1 MTDECNVTQRLAAWE
16 ESRRD
21 FDLPDWESLPQ
32 LGLYMDQVILLL
44 RQYLGPLSRGEEDK
58 PITAS
63 IINNYVRLKVMPPPV
78 KKKYSQVHLA
88 SLIIICVL
96 KQSLSISDIQRMF
109 PSDHSEEAIRL
120 LYGDFVRQYRKMS
133 GAFVKQVQATEGVRA
148 AEGKELILMT
158 AVVSSLAKDMTQ
170 FLLQDGEKAE
180 KPEK

>member
-1 MTDECNVTQRLAAWE
+1 MTEGKSRAERLADWDK
-16 ESRRD
+16 SRRE
-21 FDLPDWESLPQ
+21 FQLPTWESLPQ

>member
-1 MTDECNVTQRLAAWE
+1 MRTQFERQLE
-16 ESRRD
+16 E
-21 FDLPDWESLPQ
+21 LHVELIKMG
-32 LGLYMDQVILLL
+32 GL
-44 RQYLGPLSRGEEDK
+44 
-58 PITAS
+58 
-63 IINNYVRLKVMPPPV
+63 
-78 KKKYSQVHLA
+78 
-88 SLIIICVL
+88 C
-96 KQSLSISDIQRMF
+96 
-109 PSDHSEEAIRL
+109 EEAIRL